1 MKGKI
6 NIFTKIGLLILVLYF
21 LMDRLIVRI
30 PNIIAKPTLI
40 LVLALIIIGGIKRQ
54 KQSRKN
60 ETDKR

>member
-6 NIFTKIGLLILVLYF
+6 NILTKIGLLILVLYF
-21 LMDRLIVRI
+21 LLDRLILRI

-54 KQSRKN
+54 KQSQKN
-60 ETDKR
+60 ATDKR